1 MAKVGLSF
9 SRCLRDIADGI
20 VDINDVLIVIA
31 RTDFDP
37 RDDESWKGIW
47 EGYGYGEWSKAYSQD
62 GGAGEINSKYREIA
76 IELLTSGRLHQP
88 RQFGTYETK
97 RDEVWLETVLPSSE
111 LDQNPAA
118 KAAWNKFQLVAGLT
132 NVELDEKY
140 R

>member
-20 VDINDVLIVIA
+20 VDVNDVLIIIA

-37 RDDESWKGIW
+37 RDDKQWGSIW
-47 EGYGYGEWSKAYSQD
+47 EGYGYGEWYKAYSQD
-62 GGAGEINSKYREIA
+62 GGAGEVNSKYREIA
-76 IELLTSGRLHQP
+76 IDLLTSGRLHQP
-88 RQFGTYETK
+88 RQFGTYEIK
-97 RDEVWLETVLPSSE
+97 RDEYWLETVLPSSE
-111 LDQNPAA
+111 LDKNPAA
-118 KAAWNKFQLVAGLT
+118 KAAWEKFQMVAGLT